1 MARRG
6 ISPFSLSFLD
16 IMACGFGAVTLLF
29 LILRHDPSPGD
40 PMRTA
45 EIFLLQEDIQ
55 FGHDNLAQL
64 RNSLDEQEE
73 RLVATQGLSRHVL
86 EQIEETQRELSV
98 QRDPEQEIA
107 LLRRQV
113 EQARQELAQL
123 EATDSGHQVRQFI
136 GQGDRQYL
144 TGLKLGGQRVLIL
157 VDASASMLSD
167 TLVNVLR
174 LRNMDEDARR
184 QADKWQ
190 RVVRTTEWLVAQL
203 PADSQFQVYVFNT
216 RSHAVN
222 SGTAGTW
229 LQADNRNH
237 TDAVLN
243 ALRQV
248 APADGTSL
256 LNAFAV
262 INQLGQRP
270 DNVFLLTDGL
280 PTQAAEPPRGAT
292 ISGQDRLR
300 LFEQAVRTIP
310 RQVPVNVIL
319 FPMEGDPAAAPA
331 FWQLAVHTQGA
342 FISPAE
348 DWP

>member
-40 PMRTA
+40 PMQTA
-45 EIFLLQEDIQ
+45 EIKLLQEDIQ
-55 FGHDNLAQL
+55 FGQDNLAQL

-73 RLVATQGLSRHVL
+73 RLVATQGLSRRVL

-123 EATDSGHQVRQFI
+123 EATDSGQQVRQFI

-216 RSHAVN
+216 RSQAVS

-243 ALRQV
+243 ALRHV

-292 ISGQDRLR
+292 ISGRDRLR

-319 FPMEGDPAAAPA
+319 FPMEGDPAAASA

-342 FISPAE
+342 FISPAK

>member
-1 MARRG
+1 MARRS
-6 ISPFSLSFLD
+6 ISPLSLSFLD

-40 PMRTA
+40 PMQAA
-45 EIFLLQEDIQ
+45 EIELLQEDVR
-55 FGHDNLAQL
+55 FGEDHLAQL
-64 RNSLDEQEE
+64 RNSLREQEE
-73 RLVATQGLSRHVL
+73 RLVETQGLSRRVL
-86 EQIEETQRELSV
+86 EQIEETRRELSV

-113 EQARQELAQL
+113 EEARQELAQL
-123 EATDSGHQVRQFI
+123 DATDGGQQVRQFL

-144 TGLKLGGQRVLIL
+144 TGLKLGGRRVLIL

-167 TLVNVLR
+167 TLVNVIR
-174 LRNMDEDARR
+174 LRNMGESARR
-184 QADKWQ
+184 EADKWQ
-190 RVVRTTEWLVAQL
+190 RAVRTTEWLVAQL
-203 PADSQFQVYVFNT
+203 PPDSQFQVYVFNT
-216 RSHAVN
+216 QARPAQ
-222 SGTAGTW
+222 SGTEGTW
-229 LQADNRNH
+229 LQAGNRDH
-237 TDAVLN
+237 TEGAM
-243 ALRQV
+243 AGLRQI

-262 INQLGQRP
+262 INQLNQRP

-280 PTQAAEPPRGAT
+280 PTQGSEPPRGTT
-292 ISGQDRLR
+292 ISGRDRLR
-300 LFEQAVRTIP
+300 LFENAARTIP

-319 FPMEGDPAAAPA
+319 FPMEGDPAAASA

-342 FISPAE
+342 FISPSR